1 MGGGRDKA
9 EIELTLLP
17 RVIRRTLSNG
27 QQAPLLFLVC
37 EDGAYRTALSIR

>member
-1 MGGGRDKA
+1 MGGGKDKA

-17 RVIRRTLSNG
+17 RVIHRTRPNG
-27 QQAPLLFLVC
+27 QQAPPLFPVC